1 MGASITLQDIAIAT
15 GVTRQAVTNWRR
27 RTSVFGSPVPF
38 PAPVDTVRGVER
50 FDRDEVLAWLQVT
63 GRGRNDQVELD
74 APALTPPDD
83 ATLDDTITLL
93 ALRSQTARDIAELS
107 RDELARLAIDV
118 DPHDEVLAAE
128 VSELDPS
135 PQVLAYVDELL
146 GASYGPGDAL
156 DRLTSSRLFRERG
169 GRGLSREGVEL
180 LVAVIGACV
189 QHIPGAAVAFDAAPE
204 VLACIPDGTTVVLP
218 SDRAARR
225 RLMIRNVPTTP
236 DAPSVVRAA
245 VLLGADDAVLD
256 RIDDIADELP
266 AGSVAVVLG
275 PASVLCDR
283 LRGADARRRRTLQVG
298 NLVAAIRLPRG
309 MWTEAHRL
317 TLALWVLHAGAPARR
332 VLLADL
338 TGRDVVVDDVVDD
351 VLGALEQSDRR
362 QYRYGRAL
370 PYDRAVD
377 GDPLVP
383 AGIAPARLPGVDPGH
398 RDAVT
403 AATLVTSL
411 PVDGFDILVAPA
423 AAALA
428 TAPRSLGQM
437 VDERSARKLRGS
449 RIDPAHTET
458 TGTTRIL
465 SAVATEPTWQID
477 PLVAAMHYGHA
488 LPTEPGDVVVAT
500 SPRPSA
506 VVDEVGGALVRSPS
520 FILRLTERAGIGPL
534 ALAEWINLLPEPAGD
549 WRAWA
554 VPRLSARHVDDVE
567 AALTTA
573 VAHLGELR
581 RREDAMHD
589 LIRHLVQG
597 VAVGDLALLPTTN
610 RKAG

>member
-1 MGASITLQDIAIAT
+1 MGTSITLQDIAIVA

-27 RTSVFGSPVPF
+27 RTSVFGTPAPF
-38 PAPVDTVRGVER
+38 PPPVGIVDGIER
-50 FDRDEVLAWLQVT
+50 FDREEILGWLQLT
-63 GRGRNDQVELD
+63 GRGRNDQADLD
-74 APALTPPDD
+74 APALSPPDD
-83 ATLDDTITLL
+83 ATLEDVVTLL
-93 ALRSQTARDIAELS
+93 ALRSQAAGDLAELS
-107 RDELARLAIDV
+107 RDELVRLAIDV
-118 DPHDEVLAAE
+118 DPQD
-128 VSELDPS
+128 
-135 PQVLAYVDELL
+135 QVLAREVSMLEPAREVLGYVDELL
-146 GASYGPGDAL
+146 AASFGPSDAL
-156 DRLTSSRLFRERG
+156 ERLMASRLSRERG
-169 GRGLSREGVEL
+169 ARGLSRECVAL
-180 LVAVIGACV
+180 LGAVAGACC
-189 QHIPGAAVAFDAAPE
+189 QRTGGAAMILETPPE
-204 VLACIPDGTTVVLP
+204 VLAGVPEGTTVVSP
-218 SDRAARR
+218 TDRTARR
-225 RLMIRNVPTTP
+225 LLMIRSIPTTP
-236 DAPSVVRAA
+236 GARSVVRVS
-245 VLLGADDAVLD
+245 VLLGANHHVLD

-275 PASVLCDR
+275 PSSVLCDR
-283 LRGADARRRRTLQVG
+283 LRGAGARRRRTLEVRD
-298 NLVAAIRLPRG
+298 LVAAVRLPRG
-309 MWTEAHRL
+309 MWNEAHRQAL
-317 TLALWVLHAGAPARR
+317 GLWVLHAGAPARR

-351 VLGALEQSDRR
+351 VLGALDQSDRR

-411 PVDGFDILVAPA
+411 PVDGFDVLVAPA
-423 AAALA
+423 AAELA

-465 SAVATEPTWQID
+465 SAVATDSTWQID
-477 PLVAAMHYGHA
+477 PLVAAEHYGHA
-488 LPTEPGDVVVAT
+488 FLTEPGDVVVAT

-506 VVDEVGGALVRSPS
+506 VVDEVGGALVRAPS
-520 FILRLTERAGIGPL
+520 FILRLNELAGIGSL
-534 ALAEWINLLPEPAGD
+534 ALAESINLLPDHAGD

-554 VPRLSARHVDDVE
+554 VPRLSVRQVDAVE
-567 AALTTA
+567 AALATA

-581 RREDAMHD
+581 RREDAMRE

-597 VAVGDLALLPTTN
+597 VAVGDLTLLPTTN